1 MKRINALQRLPRIL
15 FGITLASL
23 VALSWLVLPVSSAQ
37 AATRYHFDWS
47 LSENLHFNNTS
58 YQGEKQELTKKYNT
72 EDSQE
77 ICEALTAERKQEIKN
92 LHPEVDGYN
101 LQLDGCHFEGNRFF
115 LRHSGYY
122 DEETLKQ
129 SSSDKSLKLTGDD
142 TLVLTIDNP
151 TWDSHNLD
159 TSLGIAHYTFPGK
172 IKSVTPDI
180 GEISGNTWILEKPLT
195 ADQKKQIE
203 DNKGVV
209 FTAARHPLEPGVSL
223 GFAIPAVLFIV
234 ASVGILVLAT
244 APKKKLQNPGNYLP
258 GYGGYYPQAA
268 MPGYF
273 PQTPPGGYMS
283 PSPYAPYS
291 PQQVYPVPNATQSGL
306 PINVA
311 NPQMGQQFG
320 GFTSTQAP
328 SSPQINNGQHLG
340 YASPNTQLI
349 SNYDPAE
356 VESDFSPSAPSSQEY
371 K

>member
-1 MKRINALQRLPRIL
+1 MKRIKAVQRLPRVL
-15 FGITLASL
+15 FGTMLASL
-23 VALSWLVLPVSSAQ
+23 VALSWLVFPVSSAQ

-47 LSENLHFNNTS
+47 FSENLHFNNTS
-58 YQGEKQELTKKYNT
+58 YQGEKLELTKKYNT

-92 LHPEVDGYN
+92 LHPEEDGSN

-151 TWDSHNLD
+151 TWASRNLD

-180 GEISGNTWILEKPLT
+180 GEISGDTWILEKPLT

-209 FTAARHPLEPGVSL
+209 FTAARHPSEPGITL

-234 ASVGILVLAT
+234 ASVGILVLVT
-244 APKKKLQNPGNYLP
+244 APKKKLQNPGIYLP
-258 GYGGYYPQAA
+258 GYGGYSPQPA

-273 PQTPPGGYMS
+273 PQTPPGSYMS
-283 PSPYAPYS
+283 PSPYSPYS
-291 PQQVYPVPNATQSGL
+291 PQPVFPDPYTTQSGFPL
-306 PINVA
+306 NGG

-320 GFTSTQAP
+320 GFTSPQAP
-328 SSPQINNGQHLG
+328 SSPQINNGQPFGH
-340 YASPNTQLI
+340 ASPNTQPS
-349 SNYDPAE
+349 SNSAPAE
-356 VESDFSPSAPSSQEY
+356 VESDFSPSASSSQEP

>member
-1 MKRINALQRLPRIL
+1 MKRIKAVQRLPRVL

-23 VALSWLVLPVSSAQ
+23 VALSWLVFPVSSAQ

-47 LSENLHFNNTS
+47 FSENLHFNNTS

-92 LHPEVDGYN
+92 LHPEEDGSN

-129 SSSDKSLKLTGDD
+129 SSSDKSLKLIGDD
-142 TLVLTIDNP
+142 ILVLRIDNP
-151 TWDSHNLD
+151 TWDSSNLD

-209 FTAARHPLEPGVSL
+209 FTAARHPGEPGLSL
-223 GFAIPAVLFIV
+223 GFTIAAVLFIV

-258 GYGGYYPQAA
+258 GYGEYSPQPA

-273 PQTPPGGYMS
+273 PQTPQGVYVP

-291 PQQVYPVPNATQSGL
+291 SQQVYPNPIVPQSGL

-328 SSPQINNGQHLG
+328 SSPQIKNGQHLG

-349 SNYDPAE
+349 SNSAPAE
-356 VESDFSPSAPSSQEY
+356 VESNFSPSAPSSQEP